1 MDSKRKEDINQL
13 KKLGCSCDW
22 SRNAFTMDKNLSSS
36 VIKVFID
43 LYNKGLIY
51 KSKKL
56 VNWDT
61 VLKTAI
67 SDLEVDQREV
77 NSKLYYINYQI
88 ENSSNFITIATTRP
102 ETMLGDTAVAV
113 NPKDER
119 YQNLVGKNVILP
131 ITNRKIKIIADDYAD
146 PEQGSG
152 AVKITPAH
160 DFNDYDVGKRNKLEI
175 INIFTEDGKINNNA
189 PTEYVGLDRFEARK
203 KILNELGDKLI
214 KEEKIKNKVPYG
226 DRSNSIIEPYLTEQW
241 FADAKK
247 LSVKAKKIVKSKK
260 TKFYPGNWSKTYFQW
275 MNNIEPWCISRQ
287 LWWGHQIPA
296 WYGPGKKI
304 FVAKTEKVSNAP
316 PENKY
321 SSP

>member
-1 MDSKRKEDINQL
+1 
-13 KKLGCSCDW
+13 
-22 SRNAFTMDKNLSSS
+22 MDKNLSSS

-226 DRSNSIIEPYLTEQW
+226 DRSNSCLLYTSDA
-241 FADAKK
+241 ADE
-247 LSVKAKKIVKSKK
+247 S
-260 TKFYPGNWSKTYFQW
+260 
-275 MNNIEPWCISRQ
+275 
-287 LWWGHQIPA
+287 
-296 WYGPGKKI
+296 
-304 FVAKTEKVSNAP
+304 
-316 PENKY
+316 
-321 SSP
+321 

>member
-1 MDSKRKEDINQL
+1 MSSEKYTHSKVENKIYSYWEKKGLFKPKKNKKKYSIVIPPPNVTGSLHMGHALNNTIQDLLIRFHRMNNFETLWQPGTDHAGIATQALVERKLESENIDKQSIGREAFIKKVWDWKKEYGDIIINQL

-22 SRNAFTMDKNLSSS
+22 SRNAFTMDKNLSAS

-88 ENSSNFITIATTRP
+88 ENSSEFITIATTRP

-119 YQNLVGKNVILP
+119 YTNLVGKNVVLP
-131 ITNRKIKIIADDYAD
+131 ITGRKIKIIQDDYAD

-175 INIFTEDGKINNNA
+175 INIFTEDGKINETA
-189 PTEYVGLDRFEARK
+189 PSDYLGLDRLEARK
-203 KILNELGDKLI
+203 KI
-214 KEEKIKNKVPYG
+214 
-226 DRSNSIIEPYLTEQW
+226 
-241 FADAKK
+241 
-247 LSVKAKKIVKSKK
+247 
-260 TKFYPGNWSKTYFQW
+260 
-275 MNNIEPWCISRQ
+275 
-287 LWWGHQIPA
+287 
-296 WYGPGKKI
+296 
-304 FVAKTEKVSNAP
+304 
-316 PENKY
+316 
-321 SSP
+321 